1 MTLTSGNHT
10 LIAIMQGLV
19 ERLPKQAYYSI
30 KIKMSIHE
38 MRVVG

>member
-19 ERLPKQAYYSI
+19 ERLPKQAYSI